1 MILKEAPKGE
11 AFQHENGRKCIDS
24 PSSTHTECL
33 PGLSLVCHLLVF
45 PTPLTFN
52 GKMAI
57 LSWVSLMRHP
67 WKLCWSVQ
75 TGDLLHR
82 GIPVLCKL
90 VSRSTFK
97 HPTLC
102 YWTHHGYLSLSLG
115 ISGTTSWRVGGATRL
130 LFPSKHT
137 WSMAPQP
144 QGQRTSLVHLLTC
157 SALGCS

>member
-11 AFQHENGRKCIDS
+11 AFQHENGRKCRDS

-75 TGDLLHR
+75 AGDLLHR

-102 YWTHHGYLSLSLG
+102 YWTHHGYLSFLWEFQVQL
-115 ISGTTSWRVGGATRL
+115 VGG
-130 LFPSKHT
+130 
-137 WSMAPQP
+137 WGVP
-144 QGQRTSLVHLLTC
+144 QGSYSLLNTPGPWHPSLKDK
-157 SALGCS
+157 GPPWFIY